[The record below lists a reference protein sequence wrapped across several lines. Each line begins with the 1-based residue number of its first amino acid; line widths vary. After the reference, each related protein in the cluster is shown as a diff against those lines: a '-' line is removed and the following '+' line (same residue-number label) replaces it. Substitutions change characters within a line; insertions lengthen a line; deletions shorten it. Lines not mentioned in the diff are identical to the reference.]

1 MLLAEHHVISSM
13 EDGQKASIGDVRA
26 IIGPVDDSIVAEIL
40 RTGASLHEIQQ
51 AYLSLEEHFYT
62 KSVVRKKMENVIRC
76 VYDILDYERSHLRR
90 DY

>member
-1 MLLAEHHVISSM
+1 MLLAEHHANLPI
-13 EDGQKASIGDVRA
+13 EDGQKTAVGDVRA
-26 IIGPVDDSIVAEIL
+26 IIGPVDDSIVTEIL

-76 VYDILDYERSHLRR
+76 VYDILDYERSHLRG

>member
-1 MLLAEHHVISSM
+1 MLLAEHHEVSPI
-13 EDGQKASIGDVRA
+13 EDGQKASVVDVRA
-26 IIGPVDDSIVAEIL
+26 IIGPVDDVIVTEIL